1 MSSLT
6 DLGSGFLLASQDLD
20 MRGAGNLLGDEQS
33 GHIKE
38 VGFELYQQML
48 KNRIDDLT
56 SGNNDLKAMEP
67 WSPQINL
74 NISALIPEGYIKD
87 LGIRL
92 SLYQRLASVED
103 FADYNNLLEEM
114 NDRFGAI
121 PIEVSKLV
129 DLMKIKN
136 MCKIAKI
143 EKLDASKNGA
153 SLSFIDDKFANPE
166 GLVNLIQRNSRLLS
180 VRRGKLIINSDWRAE
195 KNRIKGVKLFLKK
208 LVDIL
213 QKKTPSEEGASY

>member
-1 MSSLT
+1 
-6 DLGSGFLLASQDLD
+6 
-20 MRGAGNLLGDEQS
+20 
-33 GHIKE
+33 
-38 VGFELYQQML
+38 ML

-56 SGNNDLKAMEP
+56 SGNKDLRAMEP

-103 FADYNNLLEEM
+103 FGDYNNLLEEM

-166 GLVNLIQRNSRLLS
+166 GLVNLIQRNPRLLS
-180 VRRGKLIINSDWRAE
+180 VKRGK
-195 KNRIKGVKLFLKK
+195 
-208 LVDIL
+208 
-213 QKKTPSEEGASY
+213 